1 MMMKRSRKNVDI
13 NAFKMTSVRKKPQK
27 GFHSFL
33 SCLVESLRSIIMV
46 TRLKFLPCCIPYS
59 LVMVFGIVYNLSD
72 ASGVVFRFV
81 G

>member
-27 GFHSFL
+27 SFHSFL

-46 TRLKFLPCCIPYS
+46 TRLKFLPRCIPDS